1 MTNPTAW
8 ASLVLSATD
17 VANAFGKD
25 TGQPLMILA
34 ITLHNSTGA
43 ERHMHVDEVAE
54 GLEREGIG

>member
-1 MTNPTAW
+1 
-8 ASLVLSATD
+8 
-17 VANAFGKD
+17 
-25 TGQPLMILA
+25 MILA